1 MPPALPPQRL
11 SRCTYG
17 VKSENPRWLSETLTL
32 GSFGDELGESF
43 YPSNWSQSDTILLK
57 MVFDCRNVWKMMFS
71 SIHHIFRATKN
82 KGWHRLPPSQT
93 WDAQRPCW
101 IVYILVI
108 PPRLLCVF
116 LLGVNYRFWMRKVTK
131 QWNTEYSELLS
142 AGFYSAGRE
151 VKQMETVL
159 QSVSRPS
166 VTFQVAS
173 GVSWLQRSD
182 VSHAEGFVLF
192 RHDLSSRQ
200 VRLWKLRYFSS
211 PPKKDLPVWKV
222 ILSFSAI
229 SHPHGAVWDSFLP
242 E

>member
-1 MPPALPPQRL
+1 MA
-11 SRCTYG
+11 SA
-17 VKSENPRWLSETLTL
+17 S
-32 GSFGDELGESF
+32 SFT
-43 YPSNWSQSDTILLK
+43 N
-57 MVFDCRNVWKMMFS
+57 MR
-71 SIHHIFRATKN
+71 
-82 KGWHRLPPSQT
+82 
-93 WDAQRPCW
+93 CW

-116 LLGVNYRFWMRKVTK
+116 LLWVNYRFWMRKVTK
-131 QWNTEYSELLS
+131 QWKTEHSELLS

-151 VKQMETVL
+151 VKQTETVL

-173 GVSWLQRSD
+173 GVSWLQRSN

-200 VRLWKLRYFSS
+200 VRLGKLRYFSS
-211 PPKKDLPVWKV
+211 PPKKDLPVRKV

-229 SHPHGAVWDSFLP
+229 SHPHGAVWDSLLP